1 MKPSLSLWKIKTE
14 RMFHRLP
21 AEGTGVFLG
30 LLQNAMLRKG
40 LIEIGFVSFL
50 SRRKRELLDHVI

>member
-1 MKPSLSLWKIKTE
+1 
-14 RMFHRLP
+14 MFHRLP